1 MQDDPTVFLKRI
13 VTITL
18 GLAVILA
25 GILYFSRTDTETE
38 VASDIENNN
47 QQGIY
52 QEDIDKATSGGTS
65 ASGSSVK
72 RSIPRSAT
80 SVTLTSDLIKKAEQ
94 TASMIVYYDSTGFRP
109 AEFFV
114 KAGTSVRFINRS
126 GLSLRVSS
134 VVQNGAPIYPE
145 FDQVRSVGR
154 GGYYDFNFSKVGS
167 WSFTNQSA
175 PQHFGTVTVVK

>member
-18 GLAVILA
+18 VLALILA
-25 GILYFSRTDTETE
+25 GILYFSRPDADTE
-38 VASDIENNN
+38 VASDTQDSS

-52 QEDIDKATSGGTS
+52 QEDIDKAASGGTS
-65 ASGSSVK
+65 ASGNSVK
-72 RSIPRSAT
+72 RSIPRSS

-145 FDQVRSVGR
+145 FDQVRSVGQ
-154 GGYYDFNFSKVGS
+154 GGYYDFNFSKAGS

-175 PQHFGTVTVVK
+175 PQHFGIVTVIQ